1 MLWQLEEGGEAYFV
15 QSIFTLPKAAFFSL
29 LYLALKKTT
38 TKKTCSFSFMLKV
51 QQGLK
56 GPFMPEIQLTI
67 HVIHPG
73 SALRVKFPQNEPFIE
88 Y

>member
-15 QSIFTLPKAAFFSL
+15 QSIFTLPKAAFFSFTWH
-29 LYLALKKTT
+29 LKK
-38 TKKTCSFSFMLKV
+38 KQKTCSFSFMLKV

-56 GPFMPEIQLTI
+56 GPFMPEIKLTI

-73 SALRVKFPQNEPFIE
+73 SALLVKFPQNEPFIE

>member
-29 LYLALKKTT
+29 LYLAFFKK
-38 TKKTCSFSFMLKV
+38 KPCSFSFMLKV

-56 GPFMPEIQLTI
+56 GPFLPEIKLTI

-73 SALRVKFPQNEPFIE
+73 SALLVKFPQNEPFIE
-88 Y
+88 N